1 MREGVKMENK
11 VFVQQFEALI
21 EKYAELLIGEADEQA
36 KEKIKTWAL
45 YTHIA
50 KSMPALAKHWNEL
63 YPEAKVEMK
72 HVMND
77 IKLLNEQYRNSVQ
90 K

>member
-1 MREGVKMENK
+1 MEK
-11 VFVQQFEALI
+11 EFTAQFEALL
-21 EKYAELLIGEADEQA
+21 EKYSELLVGESTVET
-36 KEKIKTWAL
+36 KEKVKAWAL

-63 YPEAKVEMK
+63 YPDGKEEMK
-72 HVMND
+72 QISYE
-77 IKLLNEQYRNSVQ
+77 IKQLNEQHRKAN